1 MTLFNPFDVPLR
13 ADVAERLEMTIEEF
27 LMPTAVQDIGVIQVI
42 TYDKREGVFRA
53 IDQINFDNL
62 VTRSG
67 ALTKLQ
73 DVQVTSTMTGRTDQT
88 YTFNFQAQHKV
99 PLNGFFSIIISETA
113 SKGVMITDA
122 ETVEKNCNL
131 IEGTTAKGLECK
143 TGQTQD
149 GRYFVNITCSQ
160 SGFGPYGTS
169 KGDSFKFR
177 IKGLTNPRTRN
188 LKRMFKLY
196 TMD

>member
-1 MTLFNPFDVPLR
+1 MYPTLDLDTDSYIKIIMPKTLEFQGPSCTVSEHKGFSQQISCTRYGHEMTLFNPFDVPLR

-143 TGQTQD
+143 TGQT
-149 GRYFVNITCSQ
+149 
-160 SGFGPYGTS
+160 
-169 KGDSFKFR
+169 
-177 IKGLTNPRTRN
+177 
-188 LKRMFKLY
+188 
-196 TMD
+196 